1 METILVHF
9 EGFAQLGVLLGMLGM
24 TLLTLAAFALYLFV
38 LPSSI
43 QVYAPLLDGPALPAP
58 EACPA
63 RGDLVIPVQT
73 TSGARA

>member
-9 EGFAQLGVLLGMLGM
+9 EDFAQLGVLFGMLGM

-43 QVYAPLLDGPALPAP
+43 QVYAPLLDGPALTVPKLDPAP
-58 EACPA
+58 
-63 RGDLVIPVQT
+63 GDLVIPAQS